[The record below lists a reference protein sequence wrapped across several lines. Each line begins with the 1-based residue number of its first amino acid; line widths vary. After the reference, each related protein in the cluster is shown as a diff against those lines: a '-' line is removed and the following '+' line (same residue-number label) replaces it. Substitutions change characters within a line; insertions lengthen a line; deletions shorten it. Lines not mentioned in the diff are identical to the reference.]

1 MNVSPE
7 LMQFL
12 GFAVAMALAFVGGVS
27 WGRKNPNKVEELN
40 RKLKELEDKLT
51 K

>member
-1 MNVSPE
+1 MTVAPE
-7 LMQFL
+7 FMQFV
-12 GFAVAMALAFVGGVS
+12 GFALAMGLAFVGGVS

-40 RKLKELEDKLT
+40 RKLKDLEDKLT